1 MQTDGMP
8 MTKLLDYQDLRDR
21 GIKYSRPHLWRLYTT
36 DKFPRPIKLSLSRNA
51 WRAEDIEAW
60 IAERAAAAAA

>member
-1 MQTDGMP
+1 MQTDGIP
-8 MTKLLDYQDLRDR
+8 MTKLLDYEDLRAA

-60 IAERAAAAAA
+60 IAERAAA